1 MEMPLDGLKLFGYH
15 AIWSRFKFMV
25 SQPYVTNYA
34 MYNVE
39 VKLVSS

>member
-1 MEMPLDGLKLFGYH
+1 MEMPLDGLKLFSYN
-15 AIWSRFKFMV
+15 AIWSRFQFIV
-25 SQPYVTNYA
+25 SKPYVMNYA